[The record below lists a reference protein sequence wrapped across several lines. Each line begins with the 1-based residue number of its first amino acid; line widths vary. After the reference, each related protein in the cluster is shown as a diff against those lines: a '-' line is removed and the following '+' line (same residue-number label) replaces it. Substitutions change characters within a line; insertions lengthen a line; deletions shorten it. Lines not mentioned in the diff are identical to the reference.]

1 MQTFINYNILIT
13 GIFLLIFSQIVDASS
28 NIQNNITTDL
38 HETEDQAK
46 AVCRGLERT
55 GLGGEGKHF
64 PKRTW
69 TENLADDI
77 ERIAKG

>member
-1 MQTFINYNILIT
+1 MDKKFRSCAEWDSDIP
-13 GIFLLIFSQIVDASS
+13 GFH
-28 NIQNNITTDL
+28 QNNITTDL